1 MQNSRQVTIV
11 DVAQAAGVSP
21 GTVSRVLNKR
31 DGDIKISEATRRRVL
46 EVAEKVGYQATPFAA
61 ALRTQ
66 QTGVLGAIVR
76 DITDPFLALLLRHI
90 QSKAHGQGYD
100 LLVGYADFNVDTA
113 RRQFKFM
120 LNHWFDGLVFLGN
133 LSASD
138 RSLLALNSKDA
149 PLVAV
154 ACGLDQ
160 MPFAV
165 NVDDARGG
173 RIALDYLY
181 QLGHRRIAFMGYL
194 EPAGVK
200 ERFRVFR
207 EYVKENN
214 LTCPQEYE
222 RLLSSNTR
230 RAAVQQL
237 QALHD
242 LPEPPTAILCS
253 SDFLALATVNGALQR
268 GWKIPEQLSII
279 GFDDI
284 DMASLCTPALSTIR
298 QPKYEIGM
306 ASVEKL
312 LQKRGNHQHRG
323 SLTIIETQ
331 LVMRDSIGP
340 VKV

>member
-1 MQNSRQVTIV
+1 MQKQVTIT

-31 DGDIKISEATRRRVL
+31 EGEIKISETTRRRVL
-46 EVAEKVGYQATPFAA
+46 DAAEKLGYQANPFAA

-90 QSKAHGQGYD
+90 QYKAHDQGYD
-100 LLVGYADFNVDTA
+100 LLVGYADFDVDTA
-113 RRQFKFM
+113 KRQFKFM
-120 LNHWFDGLVFLGN
+120 LNHWFDGLLFLGN

-138 RSLLALNSKDA
+138 RSLLELNTQST

-165 NVDDARGG
+165 NVDDAQGAQ
-173 RIALDYLY
+173 IALDYLY
-181 QLGHRRIAFMGYL
+181 RLGHRRIAFMGYL

-200 ERFRVFR
+200 DRLRVFR
-207 EYVKENN
+207 EYVKEYD
-214 LTCPQEYE
+214 LTCPQGYE
-222 RLLSSNTR
+222 RLLSNNTR
-230 RAAVQQL
+230 SAAIQNIH
-237 QALHD
+237 ALHN

-253 SDFLALATVNGALQR
+253 SDFLALAAMNGALQR

-284 DMASLCTPALSTIR
+284 EASSDAYPPLTTIR
-298 QPKYEIGM
+298 QPVDEM
-306 ASVEKL
+306 ADQAAMMVVNL
-312 LQKRGNHQHRG
+312 IKRKEVPAKAIVQPELIVRG
-323 SLTIIETQ
+323 SCA
-331 LVMRDSIGP
+331 P
-340 VKV
+340 VSAG

>member
-1 MQNSRQVTIV
+1 MQKQVTIM

-31 DGDIKISEATRRRVL
+31 EGDIKISEATQRRVL
-46 EVAEKVGYQATPFAA
+46 DAAEKLGYQANPFAA

-66 QTGVLGAIVR
+66 QTGVIGAIVR

-90 QSKAHGQGYD
+90 QYKAHHQGYD
-100 LLVGYADFNVDTA
+100 LLAGYADFDVDTA
-113 RRQFKFM
+113 KRQFKFM
-120 LNHWFDGLVFLGN
+120 LNHWFDGLLFLGN

-138 RSLLALNSKDA
+138 RSLLELNIQST

-165 NVDDARGG
+165 NIDDAQGA

-200 ERFRVFR
+200 DRLRVFR
-207 EYVKENN
+207 EYVKKYD
-214 LTCPQEYE
+214 LTCPQGYE
-222 RLLSSNTR
+222 RLLPGNTR
-230 RAAVQQL
+230 SDAIQNIH
-237 QALHD
+237 ALHS

-253 SDFLALATVNGALQR
+253 SDFLALAAMNGAWQR
-268 GWKIPEQLSII
+268 GWKIPEQVSII

-284 DMASLCTPALSTIR
+284 EASSDAYPPLTTIR
-298 QPKYEIGM
+298 QPVDEM
-306 ASVEKL
+306 ADQAMMMVVNL
-312 LQKRGNHQHRG
+312 IKRQDVPAKAIVQPELVVRG
-323 SLTIIETQ
+323 SC
-331 LVMRDSIGP
+331 GP
-340 VKV
+340 VSAG